1 MPNAPTADMTGYD
14 RKNADSYGHKLVGFS
29 FNPSGD
35 PKVAQLKGLFAEII
49 DLCADELA
57 KATDEG
63 PDGPLWREAIM
74 RSLDAQMWTV
84 KAATW
89 PKAK

>member
-1 MPNAPTADMTGYD
+1 MPEAEVAGYD
-14 RKNADSYGHKLVGFS
+14 RKNADSYGHRLVGFS

-49 DLCADELA
+49 DICHGELKVADDNER
-57 KATDEG
+57 AT
-63 PDGPLWREAIM
+63 LWNEAM
-74 RSLDAQMWTV
+74 YRTLDAQMWTV

-89 PKAK
+89 PKTK

>member
-1 MPNAPTADMTGYD
+1 MTGYD
-14 RKNADSYGHKLVGFS
+14 RKPTDSYGHKLVGFT

-35 PKVAQLKGLFAEII
+35 DKVAHLKGLFAEII
-49 DLCADELA
+49 DTCDDGLKAAADTTE
-57 KATDEG
+57 ATIYQ
-63 PDGPLWREAIM
+63 EAVL

-89 PKAK
+89 RK